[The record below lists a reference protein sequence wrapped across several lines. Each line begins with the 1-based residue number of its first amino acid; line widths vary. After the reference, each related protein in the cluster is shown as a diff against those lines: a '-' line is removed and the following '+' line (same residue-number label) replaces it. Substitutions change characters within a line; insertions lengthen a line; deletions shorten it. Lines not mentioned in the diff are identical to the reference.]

1 MDILFWVIVTA
12 MTGLALWMIVPALLK
27 QEDTETSVLDE
38 ENIAIAK
45 QRLVEL
51 KAQLASGALTEIQYQ
66 EQYTE
71 LETTLNDDLDLSKKE
86 NQINKSG
93 KWVIVPIVL
102 GVPVLA
108 ASLYMVLGDFD
119 AIEKVKTEQTVAQQN
134 SKMPDVKAMVAG
146 LAERLKQQ
154 PDDPEG
160 WLMLGRSYK
169 YMQQYDKAAEAFAQ
183 AHRLMG
189 DQTDLLLQ
197 YADSL
202 AMAQKGSLKGKASEL
217 VLKAVKQSP
226 DNQTALWLAG
236 MAKAESGDYAEAL
249 QYWQKLQKMF
259 PPESKSY
266 QEVTNLIAQIQGQ
279 QPGLQAREEAVVT
292 QDENRKIDKP
302 AEVQI
307 KVNLSQHLQDK
318 TSPEDTVFIYAQA
331 MNGPRMPLAIVK
343 QKVKHLPLTV
353 TLSDQQ
359 AMTPMMKLSSFE
371 QVKLIARI
379 SKSGSAIPQSGDL
392 IGSISPVSTA
402 EKKLVEIEIS
412 KEIQ

>member
-1 MDILFWVIVTA
+1 MEILFWVIVTA

-27 QEDTETSVLDE
+27 QENTETSVLDQ
-38 ENIAIAK
+38 ENIAIAR

-51 KAQLASGALTEIQYQ
+51 KAQLTSGALTEIQYQ
-66 EQYTE
+66 EQYAE
-71 LETTLNDDLDLSKKE
+71 LETALNDDLDLSKKE

-134 SKMPDVKAMVAG
+134 PKMPDVKAMVAG

-217 VLKAVKQSP
+217 ILKAVKQSP

-236 MAKAESGDYAEAL
+236 MAKAEAGDYAEAL

-266 QEVTNLIAQIQGQ
+266 QEVTNLIVQIQGQ

-307 KVNLSQHLQDK
+307 KVNLSQQLQDK
-318 TSPEDTVFIYAQA
+318 ASPEDTVFIYAQA
-331 MNGPRMPLAIVK
+331 MNGPKMPLAIVK
-343 QKVKHLPLTV
+343 KKVKNLPLTV

-379 SKSGSAIPQSGDL
+379 SKSGSAIPQPGDL
-392 IGSISPVSTA
+392 IGSISPVSSA

>member
-1 MDILFWVIVTA
+1 MEILFWVIVAA
-12 MTGLALWMIVPALLK
+12 MTGLALLMIVPALLK
-27 QEDTETSVLDE
+27 QENTENSVLDE
-38 ENIAIAK
+38 ENIAIAR

-51 KAQLASGALTEIQYQ
+51 KAQLVSGALTDIQYQ
-66 EQYTE
+66 EQYSE
-71 LETTLNDDLDLSKKE
+71 LEAALNDDLDLSKKDI
-86 NQINKSG
+86 QDNKSG
-93 KWVIVPIVL
+93 KWMIFPIFL

-108 ASLYMVLGDFD
+108 ASLYMALGNFD
-119 AIEKVKTEQTVAQQN
+119 AIEKVNTGQAVVQQN
-134 SKMPDVKAMVAG
+134 SKVPDVNAMVAG

-202 AMAQKGSLKGKASEL
+202 AMAQKGSLKGKATEL

-236 MAKAESGDYAEAL
+236 MAKAEVGDYAQAL

-266 QEVTNLIAQIQGQ
+266 QEVTNLITQIQDQ
-279 QPGLQAREEAVVT
+279 QPGLQAEKTALT
-292 QDENRKIDKP
+292 DDENRKIEKP
-302 AEVQI
+302 AELQV
-307 KVNLSQHLQDK
+307 KVNLSQQLKDK
-318 TSPEDTVFIYAQA
+318 VSPEDTVFIYAQA
-331 MNGPRMPLAIVK
+331 MNGPKMPLAIVK
-343 QKVKHLPLTV
+343 EQVKNLPLTV
-353 TLSDQQ
+353 ALSDQQ

-371 QVKLIARI
+371 QVKIIARV
-379 SKSGSAIPQSGDL
+379 SKSGSAIPQPGDL
-392 IGSISPVSTA
+392 IGSISPVSST
-402 EKKLVEIEIS
+402 ETKLVEIEIS
-412 KEIQ
+412 REIQ

>member
-1 MDILFWVIVTA
+1 MEILFWVIVTA

-27 QEDTETSVLDE
+27 QENTESSVLDE
-38 ENIAIAK
+38 ENIAIAR

-51 KAQLASGALTEIQYQ
+51 KAQLVSGALTDIQYQ
-66 EQYTE
+66 EQYSE
-71 LETTLNDDLDLSKKE
+71 LEAALNDDLDLSKKE
-86 NQINKSG
+86 NQTNKSG
-93 KWVIVPIVL
+93 KWMIFPIIL

-108 ASLYMVLGDFD
+108 AALYMALGNFD
-119 AIEKVKTEQTVAQQN
+119 AIEKVNTEQIVAQKN

-202 AMAQKGSLKGKASEL
+202 AMAQQGSLKGKASEL

-236 MAKAESGDYAEAL
+236 MAKAEAGDYAQAL

-266 QEVTNLIAQIQGQ
+266 QEVSNLIAQLQTQ
-279 QPGLQAREEAVVT
+279 QPGLQGKNTEPT
-292 QDENRKIDKP
+292 KDENRKIVKP
-302 AEVQI
+302 AELQI
-307 KVNLSQHLQDK
+307 KVNLSQQLQDK
-318 TSPEDTVFIYAQA
+318 VSPEDTVFIYAQA
-331 MNGPRMPLAIVK
+331 MNGPKMPLAIVK
-343 QKVKHLPLTV
+343 EQVKNLPLTV
-353 TLSDQQ
+353 ILSDQQ
-359 AMTPMMKLSSFE
+359 AMTPMMKLSSFN
-371 QVKLIARI
+371 QVKILARV
-379 SKSGSAIPQSGDL
+379 SKSGSAILQPGDL
-392 IGSISPVSTA
+392 IGSISSVSTT
-402 EKKLVEIEIS
+402 EKSLVEIEIS
-412 KEIQ
+412 REIQ

>member
-66 EQYTE
+66 EQYSE

-279 QPGLQAREEAVVT
+279 HPGLQAREEAVVT